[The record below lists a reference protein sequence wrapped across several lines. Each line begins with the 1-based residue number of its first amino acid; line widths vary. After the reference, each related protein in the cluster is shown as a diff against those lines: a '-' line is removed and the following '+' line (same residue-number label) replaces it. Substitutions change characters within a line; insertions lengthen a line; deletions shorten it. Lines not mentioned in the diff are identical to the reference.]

1 MKLTFAAIVV
11 ADVLD
16 RLPDDALI
24 VDLGLGCDLP
34 GDHDHPRL
42 GHCLACNLQT
52 HNQWRWNKSTCSFLK
67 KSHLAVRVLSE
78 VGVQDGVGDLV
89 AHFVCNM

>member
-24 VDLGLGCDLP
+24 VDLGLGCDLS

-42 GHCLACNLQT
+42 GHSLACNLQT
-52 HNQWRWNKSTCSFLK
+52 HINVEEEIFGMQLQNIAPCSQGP
-67 KSHLAVRVLSE
+67 V
-78 VGVQDGVGDLV
+78 
-89 AHFVCNM
+89 

>member
-52 HNQWRWNKSTCSFLK
+52 HT
-67 KSHLAVRVLSE
+67 
-78 VGVQDGVGDLV
+78 
-89 AHFVCNM
+89 

>member
-1 MKLTFAAIVV
+1 MRLTFAAIVV

-52 HNQWRWNKSTCSFLK
+52 HNQWRWNKSTCSFK
-67 KSHLAVRVLSE
+67 KIAPCSQGPV
-78 VGVQDGVGDLV
+78 
-89 AHFVCNM
+89 